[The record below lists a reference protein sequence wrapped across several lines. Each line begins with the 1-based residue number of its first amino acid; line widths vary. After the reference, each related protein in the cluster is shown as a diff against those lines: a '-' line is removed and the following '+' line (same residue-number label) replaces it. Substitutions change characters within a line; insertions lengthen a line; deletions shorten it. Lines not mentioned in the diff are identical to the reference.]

1 MKWFLG
7 KTISHAGSSGVMEER
22 VAEDWVITE
31 SENRQGMDVK
41 LMDSDPGEPS
51 PSLQAWHEC

>member
-1 MKWFLG
+1 
-7 KTISHAGSSGVMEER
+7 MEER